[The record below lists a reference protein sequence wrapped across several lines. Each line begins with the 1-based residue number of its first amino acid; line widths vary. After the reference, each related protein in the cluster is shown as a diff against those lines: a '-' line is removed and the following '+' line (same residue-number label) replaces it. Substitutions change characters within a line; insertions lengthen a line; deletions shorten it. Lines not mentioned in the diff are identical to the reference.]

1 MCISGRICRSVCR
14 KAVESQADQTYGTGI
29 MPQFVVSGS
38 RELVVKGAAA
48 PVLGV
53 AMGGLLALSKGI
65 DRFNGFV
72 GRNVSWLILIAVL
85 VSAGNAIVRKIFNQS
100 SNAWLELQWYLY
112 GAAFMGAAAYT
123 LMENEH
129 IRIDIL
135 YGRWSRRVQ
144 HWIDLLGHLFFLL
157 PFAGLMVYY
166 LYPWVLRSYRSG
178 EMSSNSGGLIL
189 WPAKA
194 ILLVG
199 FAMLFAQAISE
210 IIKKIAI
217 MRGIIEDPVPFVS
230 QHEAA
235 ELEAAELARSIQDGL
250 EQKSPDH
257 SAEDRK

>member
-1 MCISGRICRSVCR
+1 
-14 KAVESQADQTYGTGI
+14 
-29 MPQFVVSGS
+29 
-38 RELVVKGAAA
+38 
-48 PVLGV
+48 
-53 AMGGLLALSKGI
+53 MGGLLALSKGI
-65 DRFNGFV
+65 DRFNSFV
-72 GRNVSWLILIAVL
+72 GRNGSWLILVAVL
-85 VSAGNAIVRKIFNQS
+85 VSAGNAIVRKVFNHS

-123 LMENEH
+123 LLENEH

-144 HWIDLLGHLFFLL
+144 NWIDLIGHVFFLL

-194 ILLVG
+194 ILLAG
-199 FAMLFAQAISE
+199 FVMLLAQAISE
-210 IIKKIAI
+210 IIKRIAI
-217 MRGIIEDPVPFVS
+217 MRGVIEDPVPFIS

-235 ELEAAELARSIQDGL
+235 EIEAAELARAIQEARD
-250 EQKSPDH
+250 ETEADER
-257 SAEDRK
+257 AEARK